1 MDKKSSTE
9 IARQTLLQLTT
20 RKIPPTPDNYRKMY
34 DEISGIASIDHSTE
48 LARTLDSVLQEAGQ
62 RQPKYIVAAQSINSL
77 IAKQDWAK
85 LEDQFRKLIPVGDI
99 DDTITWPMVVRNL
112 VKQLEVNHKGITNT
126 RKKEGLNRVLTNFGQ
141 DADILAQKIHALT
154 ASWGTG
160 TSEQMIDT
168 PASASPINTSTP
180 VSPAAPT
187 AAVNPEDMIDV
198 VIKDDRDAAE
208 IADLWRGMLVKTLD
222 LVVVPQL
229 KNVPDA
235 YAKAQIL
242 LADAKN
248 VQTKQHV
255 IKISEH
261 LKGVLFSLEMHN
273 DSQNRIREALLQLL
287 RLLLSSMSELVVE
300 DKWLHGQTLLVNDIL
315 SKPLDIE
322 SLYNAESS
330 LKELI
335 FKQGEIKPG
344 LVEAQETLKKM
355 AATFVERLS
364 EMTENTSEYQSK
376 IEGYQAQIKSS
387 ENIVELNTLL
397 DNLMEDTRAIGLS
410 AQRSR
415 DMLNE
420 TQQKVKEAERQ
431 IYELTVKLDQISEVA
446 HEDYL
451 TGTLNR
457 RGMDEA
463 LIREFSRAERYNIA
477 LSIAMMDID
486 HFKKINDTMG
496 HTTGDQALS
505 HLAGVIKKSLRTTD
519 VIARYG
525 GEEFIIILP
534 NTEQE
539 ESISIVT
546 RAQRELTKNF
556 FMHENKRVL
565 ITFSAGVAERAP
577 GEEPNSVIPRADAAL
592 YQAKQSGR
600 NRVIGAPSITERKN
614 GSNNND
620 AENE

>member
-1 MDKKSSTE
+1 
-9 IARQTLLQLTT
+9 QTLLQLTT

-180 VSPAAPT
+180 VSPAATTT
-187 AAVNPEDMIDV
+187 AINPEDLIDV
-198 VIKDDRDAAE
+198 VIKDDSDAAE

-229 KNVPDA
+229 KNVPEA